1 MSDEPIKASGDL
13 IRWLR
18 MLALPLWAK
27 AILALIMGVVIAS
40 ALGLLVWSL
49 SFNRIE
55 VLSSAVAILTVAL
68 PITLVVVAMVFGD
81 GGAKKLKTLT
91 KLVLESEVPT
101 ALHENLAAT
110 SAYAPY
116 DRCDVTLTAHGCV
129 ADYALSVARF
139 DQQAPSPASLVRAL
153 RFKLELNVRK
163 ANVVLWLPRRAF
175 ASGAGDHPY
184 QSCFFGAA
192 REGYVQ
198 NELPIACADPDLVG
212 VVFIKNLSEDFL
224 LNPAER
230 LYFAQDLAFFI
241 RGILNVELQHA

>member
-1 MSDEPIKASGDL
+1 MKASGDL

-18 MLALPLWAK
+18 MLALPSWAK
-27 AILALIMGVVIAS
+27 AVLALIMGVVIAS

-55 VLSSAVAILTVAL
+55 VLSSAVTILTVAL

-91 KLVLESEVPT
+91 KLVLESEVPA

-116 DRCDVTLTAHGCV
+116 DRCDVALTAHGCV
-129 ADYALSVARF
+129 ADYALSVASSVP
-139 DQQAPSPASLVRAL
+139 QSQPQPPANLVRAL

-175 ASGAGDHPY
+175 ASRSGEHPY

-198 NELPIACADPDLVG
+198 NELPIASADPDHVG

-241 RGILNVELQHA
+241 RGVLNVELQHA

>member
-1 MSDEPIKASGDL
+1 MSDESIKASGDL

-18 MLALPLWAK
+18 MLALPSWAK
-27 AILALIMGVVIAS
+27 AALALIMGVVIAS

-55 VLSSAVAILTVAL
+55 VLSSAVTILTVAL

-91 KLVLESEVPT
+91 KLVLESEVPA

-116 DRCDVTLTAHGCV
+116 DRCDVALTAHGCV
-129 ADYALSVARF
+129 ADYALSVARS
-139 DQQAPSPASLVRAL
+139 APPPQSPASFARAL

-175 ASGAGDHPY
+175 ASGSGDHPY

-198 NELPIACADPDLVG
+198 NELPIASADPDQVG

-241 RGILNVELQHA
+241 RGVLNVELQHA